1 MPHTSPPQF
10 FASASHFRD
19 WLASFA
25 ASHSALLV
33 GFGKVGSGLPS
44 LSWPEAVDEALCV
57 GWIDGVR
64 RRVDDQRY
72 SIRFTPRRPGSHW
85 SAVNIARVA
94 DLQAQGRMQA
104 AGLTAFSQR
113 SEARTARAAYEQPG
127 MPSLP
132 PAALAVLQAQPDAWR
147 FFLAQPPGY
156 RKQLIWRVISAKQAA
171 TQARRLALL
180 IAACAERR
188 RL

>member
-1 MPHTSPPQF
+1 
-10 FASASHFRD
+10 
-19 WLASFA
+19 
-25 ASHSALLV
+25 
-33 GFGKVGSGLPS
+33 
-44 LSWPEAVDEALCV
+44 
-57 GWIDGVR
+57 
-64 RRVDDQRY
+64 
-72 SIRFTPRRPGSHW
+72 
-85 SAVNIARVA
+85 
-94 DLQAQGRMQA
+94 MQA
-104 AGLTAFSQR
+104 AGLAAFVNR
-113 SEARTARAAYEQPG
+113 SEARTARASYEQPG

>member
-1 MPHTSPPQF
+1 M
-10 FASASHFRD
+10 RG
-19 WLASFA
+19 
-25 ASHSALLV
+25 LL
-33 GFGKVGSGLPS
+33 S
-44 LSWPEAVDEALCV
+44 V

-64 RRVDDQRY
+64 QRIDDQRY
-72 SIRFTPRRPGSHW
+72 SIRFTPCRPGGHW
-85 SAVNIARVA
+85 RAVNIARVA
-94 DLQAQGRMQA
+94 DLQTQGRMQA
-104 AGLTAFSQR
+104 AGLAAFVNR
-113 SEARTARAAYEQPG
+113 SEARTARATYKQPS

-132 PAALAVLQAQPDAWR
+132 TAALAVLQAQPDAWR